1 MPPAAADLPAPVLLA
16 PFNGGLS
23 VARSLVRHG
32 ERVTVLAGESD
43 HFTASTRGARGEVLP
58 PLPAGRDRWLERL
71 SELGPCAVITGSDQ
85 ASELLARERGS
96 LPDHVLAFE
105 AADDAHLPLLSKES
119 TYEIADRAGVRRP
132 WSATVSSKDEMAAV
146 AAEAPYPSIMKPC
159 LSHEWRALFGDD
171 RVILADSAGQLVS
184 ASTPALDAGLDL
196 LVSEY
201 IPGGDSDVEEAI
213 LVRAPDGSYPVAF
226 GCQKIRQHPTGF
238 GAASLCRSAP
248 VPESM
253 ALAQRLLDEAGY
265 VGVAGIETKRHA
277 TTGEYLLIEVNVRV
291 PTQWGLGDA
300 SGGDSSRRMHA
311 TLAGRELGPQPELRW
326 GTKLVFPE
334 LELRAALRNLRSR
347 PAGAPSVPERLLSW
361 RVAGDRGLLDVRDPG
376 PAFAMARG
384 FASRRLRAFA
394 RGRQDGA

>member
-1 MPPAAADLPAPVLLA
+1 M
-16 PFNGGLS
+16 
-23 VARSLVRHG
+23 R
-32 ERVTVLAGESD
+32 
-43 HFTASTRGARGEVLP
+43 
-58 PLPAGRDRWLERL
+58 
-71 SELGPCAVITGSDQ
+71 
-85 ASELLARERGS
+85 
-96 LPDHVLAFE
+96 
-105 AADDAHLPLLSKES
+105 
-119 TYEIADRAGVRRP
+119 
-132 WSATVSSKDEMAAV
+132 SKDEMAAA

-171 RVILADSAGQLVS
+171 RVILADSAEQLVA
-184 ASTPALDAGLDL
+184 ASTPALEAGLDL

-213 LVRAPDGSYPVAF
+213 LVRAADGSYPVAF
-226 GCQKIRQHPTGF
+226 GCQKIRQHPAGF

-300 SGGDSSRRMHA
+300 SGGDSSRRLHA
-311 TLAGRELGPQPELRW
+311 TLAGHELGPQPELRW

-347 PAGAPSVPERLLSW
+347 PAGAPSVPERLMSW

-376 PAFAMARG
+376 PALAMARG
-384 FASRRLRAFA
+384 FTTRRLRGWAK
-394 RGRQDGA
+394 GRRRRA